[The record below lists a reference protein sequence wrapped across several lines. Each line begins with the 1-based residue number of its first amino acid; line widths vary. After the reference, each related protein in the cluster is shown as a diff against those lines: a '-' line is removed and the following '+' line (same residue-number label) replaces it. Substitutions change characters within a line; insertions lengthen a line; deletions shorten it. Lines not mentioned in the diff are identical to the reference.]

1 MQKYQKLGFTLYELM
16 DLFESRGN
24 DMFLELME
32 QKEKELLQESVS
44 MSLRLHSIHLS
55 LECIALAERAQHAI
69 QFVTRPALY
78 RISYMQDDVIL
89 ADDASLNEELRMWS
103 KSSELQFLSARIC
116 AKDFISGQE
125 HFDYGFLYVRDDWGF
140 HRYSDK

>member
-1 MQKYQKLGFTLYELM
+1 MCIRDRYELM

-69 QFVTRPALY
+69 QL
-78 RISYMQDDVIL
+78 
-89 ADDASLNEELRMWS
+89 SLIHICFS
-103 KSSELQFLSARIC
+103 GDCCLSWR
-116 AKDFISGQE
+116 S
-125 HFDYGFLYVRDDWGF
+125 HF
-140 HRYSDK
+140 